1 MKSKLSIAICIALLG
16 LGETAFA
23 VTDSDV
29 NSVIPFNL
37 ANPGARSLGMGGAFL
52 GLSDDATA
60 AYTNPAGLTQLS
72 ETEISIEGRH
82 TKYSV
87 PFVNGGSTPID
98 PFATEAL
105 HAATASNSINNMS
118 YLSVVIPR
126 ERWAFAF
133 FRDEVIRYDN
143 SFAGTL
149 EPETVAFPNGAIFDV
164 FPIAGTQSVKVVD
177 YGFSVAWK
185 VNDGVSLGAG
195 LNYYRFNIDSAVGR
209 FSDTT
214 FFTNPGEV
222 LNLQQQSGSSDDY
235 GLNLGARFALTEQW
249 SVGLAY
255 RMGPRFEYQAN
266 ATVLQVPV
274 PNADNSAFTATPIPP
289 TEVANLSK
297 VGFKIPDVYAV
308 GVSWHPNDS
317 WRVNLDFDEVMYSQ
331 VTHNMQ
337 SLFGYGPDTLGR
349 LVIPNGS
356 EVHLGAEYT
365 FAQMSHPFSI
375 RAGVWHDPRHSIEY
389 RGEPITDPALGTN
402 PAVLASA
409 VIFGVSKGSQT
420 HGAIG
425 AGMAFKQFQIDFGA
439 DFSDLTDTY
448 SLSAVWRF

>member
-1 MKSKLSIAICIALLG
+1 MKSKLSIAICMG
-16 LGETAFA
+16 LVGLSQNVSA

-52 GLSDDATA
+52 GLSDDSTA

-98 PFATEAL
+98 PFDTEAL
-105 HAATASNSINNMS
+105 HASTASNSLDNMS
-118 YLSVVIPR
+118 FLSIVYPH
-126 ERWAFAF
+126 ERWAFAL
-133 FRDEVIRYDN
+133 FRDEVIRYEN
-143 SFAGTL
+143 TFEGSL
-149 EPETVAFPNGAIFDV
+149 EPETIDFGDLGTFDV
-164 FPIAGTQSVKVVD
+164 FPIAGNQSVKVID
-177 YGFSVAWK
+177 YGFSVALK
-185 VNDGVSLGAG
+185 INDGVSLGAG
-195 LNYYRFNIDSAVGR
+195 LNYYKFDIDSVVGR
-209 FSDTT
+209 FSDTQ
-214 FFTNPGEV
+214 FFSNPGEV
-222 LNLQQQSGSSDDY
+222 LNLQQQKGSDNDV
-235 GLNLGARFALTEQW
+235 GLNLGARFSLTEQF

-255 RMGPRFEYQAN
+255 RMGPRFDYQAQS
-266 ATVLQVPV
+266 AIVAQPV
-274 PNADNSAFTATPIPP
+274 ANDQGSFTATPVTPP
-289 TEVANLSK
+289 QQVANLSK

-308 GVSWHPNDS
+308 GLSWHPNDS
-317 WRVNLDFDEVMYSQ
+317 WRVNFDFDEVMYSQ

-349 LVIPNGS
+349 LVIPNG
-356 EVHLGAEYT
+356 EEFHLGAEYT
-365 FAQMSHPFSI
+365 FAQMSHPISV

-389 RGEPITDPALGTN
+389 RGQPITDPDLITN
-402 PAVLASA
+402 PAVAAVA

>member
-1 MKSKLSIAICIALLG
+1 MKSKLSIAICIGLLG
-16 LGETAFA
+16 LSQNASA
-23 VTDSDV
+23 LTDSDV

-87 PFVNGGSTPID
+87 PFVNGGSTPLD
-98 PFATEAL
+98 PFDTEAL

-118 YLSVVIPR
+118 FLSVVIPR
-126 ERWAFAF
+126 GQWAFAL
-133 FRDEVIRYDN
+133 FRDEVIHYN
-143 SFAGTL
+143 NTFEGSL
-149 EPETVAFPNGAIFDV
+149 EPETIDFGDLGTFDV
-164 FPIAGTQSVKVVD
+164 FPIAGNQSVKVID
-177 YGFSVAWK
+177 YGLSVALK

-195 LNYYRFNIDSAVGR
+195 LNYYRFDIDSIVGR
-209 FSDTT
+209 FSDTQ

-222 LNLQQQSGSSDDY
+222 LNLQQQTGSDEDY

-255 RMGPRFEYQAN
+255 RMGPKFNYQAIS
-266 ATVLQVPV
+266 AIVAQPV
-274 PNADNSAFTATPIPP
+274 VNDQGTFTATPVTPP
-289 TEVANLSK
+289 QIQADLSK
-297 VGFKIPDVYAV
+297 VGFKIPDVYAI
-308 GVSWHPNDS
+308 GLSWRPNDS
-317 WRVNLDFDEVMYSQ
+317 WRVNFDFDEVVYSQ

-337 SLFGYGPDTLGR
+337 SLFGYGPESVGR
-349 LVIPNGS
+349 LVIPNGQ
-356 EVHLGAEYT
+356 EFHLGAEYT
-365 FAQMSHPFSI
+365 FAQMSHPISV

-389 RGEPITDPALGTN
+389 RGQPITDPALSSN
-402 PAVLASA
+402 PAVAAVA

>member
-1 MKSKLSIAICIALLG
+1 MKNQLSIAICIALLG
-16 LGETAFA
+16 LGQSALA

-29 NSVIPFNL
+29 NSVIPYNL

-72 ETEISIEGRH
+72 ETEISIEGRN

-98 PFATEAL
+98 PFDTEAL
-105 HAATASNSINNMS
+105 HAATASNSVNNMS

-133 FRDEVIRYDN
+133 YRNEVIRYEN
-143 SFAGTL
+143 SFAGSL
-149 EPETVAFPNGAIFDV
+149 EPELVTIPNVGTFDV
-164 FPIAGTQSVKVVD
+164 FPIAGTQSVKVID
-177 YGFSVAWK
+177 YGFSVAMK

-195 LNYYRFNIDSAVGR
+195 LSYYKFNIDSTVGR
-209 FSDTT
+209 FSDTV
-214 FFTNPGEV
+214 FFSNPGEV
-222 LNLQQQSGSSDDY
+222 LNLQQQSGSNDDY

-249 SVGLAY
+249 SLGLAY
-255 RMGPRFEYQAN
+255 RMGPRFDYQAN

-274 PNADNSAFTATPIPP
+274 ANDQGSFTATPIPA
-289 TEVANLSK
+289 TEVANLTN
-297 VGFKIPDVYAV
+297 VGFKIPDVYAI
-308 GVSWHPNDS
+308 GLSWHPNDS

-331 VTHNMQ
+331 VTHNIQ

-349 LVIPNGS
+349 LVIPNGQ
-356 EVHLGAEYT
+356 EFHLGAEYT

-389 RGEPITDPALGTN
+389 RGQPSTDPALNTN
-402 PAVLASA
+402 PEVLASA
-409 VIFGVSKGSQT
+409 VIFGVSKGSQN

-439 DFSDLTDTY
+439 DFSDLADTY

>member
-1 MKSKLSIAICIALLG
+1 MKSKLSIAIWVGLMGLSQSASAL
-16 LGETAFA
+16 
-23 VTDSDV
+23 TDSDV

-98 PFATEAL
+98 PFDTEAL
-105 HAATASNSINNMS
+105 HAASASNSINNMS
-118 YLSVVIPR
+118 FLSVVIPR
-126 ERWAFAF
+126 GSWAFAL
-133 FRDEVIRYDN
+133 FRDEVINYDN
-143 SFAGTL
+143 TFQGSL
-149 EPETVAFPNGAIFDV
+149 EPETVDFGDLGTFDV
-164 FPIAGTQSVKVVD
+164 FPIAGNQSVKVID

-195 LNYYRFNIDSAVGR
+195 LNYYKFDIDSIVGR
-209 FSDTT
+209 FSDTQ
-214 FFTNPGEV
+214 FFTNPGEI
-222 LNLQQQSGSSDDY
+222 LNLQQQTGNDDDY

-255 RMGPRFEYQAN
+255 RMGPRFDYQAVS
-266 ATVLQVPV
+266 AIVAQPV
-274 PNADNSAFTATPIPP
+274 VNDQGTFTATPVTPP
-289 TEVANLSK
+289 QIQAALNK
-297 VGFKIPDVYAV
+297 VGFKIPDVYAI
-308 GVSWHPNDS
+308 GLSWRPNDS
-317 WRVNLDFDEVMYSQ
+317 WRVNFDFDEVVYSQ

-337 SLFGYGPDTLGR
+337 SLFGYGPETVGR
-349 LVIPNGS
+349 LVIPNG
-356 EVHLGAEYT
+356 EEFHLGAEYT
-365 FAQMSHPFSI
+365 FAQMSHPISI

-389 RGEPITDPALGTN
+389 RGQPITDPALSSN
-402 PAVLASA
+402 PAVAAVA
-409 VIFGVSKGSQT
+409 VIFGVSQGSQT